1 MTPIKVGCRRVLKSQ
16 WSGMG
21 YLKTRDELSRPDTQQ
36 AEQWLTPD
44 LFLFKGKPWEVLVDG
59 SVISRNG
66 QGTQGRL
73 FN

>member
-1 MTPIKVGCRRVLKSQ
+1 MSKLWFMAPHWTQANGN
-16 WSGMG
+16 
-21 YLKTRDELSRPDTQQ
+21 LKTKDELSRPDTQQ